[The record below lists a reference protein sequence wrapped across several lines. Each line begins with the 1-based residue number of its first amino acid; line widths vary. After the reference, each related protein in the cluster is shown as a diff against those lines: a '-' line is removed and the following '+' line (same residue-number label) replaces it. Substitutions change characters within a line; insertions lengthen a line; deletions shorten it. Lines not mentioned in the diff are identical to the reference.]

1 VLDILLVD
9 DDPLVRQSLAMLLE
23 KEGFAVTPAACG
35 KDALAA
41 GETQLFDLVVCD
53 VRMPDLDGLEVV
65 RRLQEAHLEA
75 HFVLITGFAGEDAP
89 IQALRLG
96 IDDYL
101 RKPFDLE
108 VFLDRVRELCRQRR
122 QRHGASPVL
131 WRFSEELRRL
141 DPERTARVEEVEGR
155 YVAVGQER
163 GLSPRQLQELR
174 LAAQFHDLPCKA
186 AQQEEGEDLLGRVAA
201 WIANPTLR
209 DAEATPPQTPT
220 PEGKLA
226 VQTLGKLEVFVEGR
240 KLEPKDWESSR
251 ARWLFV
257 YLLCQRGRRVPQER
271 LQELFWPD
279 SDPEKSRRA
288 LVSTVHR
295 VRKALGSQTAVLWN
309 DRCYEWNRE
318 HECWWDLEELE
329 KASPREAVALYRGE
343 FLPECPDEWADPIR
357 ERARQRAQ
365 QAHESLLESLKNDPP
380 ACEEAA
386 RAALE
391 HESTCEAAWAALIR
405 ALAQQNKRDE
415 AVRAYQACERTLQQ
429 ELDLRPGPEVLKAYR
444 ELT

>member
-1 VLDILLVD
+1 MLDVLLVD
-9 DDPLVRQSLAMLLE
+9 DDPLVRQSLELLLE
-23 KEGFAVTPAACG
+23 GEGFAVTPAACG
-35 KDALAA
+35 QEALAA
-41 GETQLFDLVVCD
+41 GDAQLYDLIVCD

-75 HFVLITGFAGEDAP
+75 HFILMTGYASEDAP

-108 VFLDRVRELCRQRR
+108 LFLERVRALCRQRR

-131 WRFSEELRRL
+131 WRFSEQLRRL
-141 DPERTARVEEVEGR
+141 DPSRDARVEEVEGR
-155 YVAVGQER
+155 YLSAGQAR
-163 GLSPRQLQELR
+163 GLGPRQLQELR
-174 LAAQFHDLPCKA
+174 LAAQFHDLSCR
-186 AQQEEGEDLLGRVAA
+186 AQGEAEGDLLGRVAA
-201 WIANPTLR
+201 LVADPGLGEGQSAPAAVAPP
-209 DAEATPPQTPT
+209 AE
-220 PEGKLA
+220 KLA

-271 LQELFWPD
+271 LQELFWPE
-279 SDPEKSRRA
+279 SDAEKSRRA

-318 HECWWDLEELE
+318 HTCWWDLEELE
-329 KASPREAVALYRGE
+329 KAAPAEAVALYRGE

-365 QAHESLLESLKNDPP
+365 QAHEMLVASLAGDPP
-380 ACEEAA
+380 ACERAA

-391 HESTCEAAWAALIR
+391 HEPTCEPAWAALIR
-405 ALAQQNKRDE
+405 SLGQQGRRDE
-415 AVRAYQACERTLQQ
+415 AVRAFQGCERTLQQ
-429 ELDLRPGPEVLKAYR
+429 ELDLRPGPEVLRAYR
-444 ELT
+444 DLA

>member
-1 VLDILLVD
+1 MLDILLVD

-23 KEGFAVTPAACG
+23 KEGFAVTSAACG
-35 KDALAA
+35 QDALKA
-41 GETQLFDLVVCD
+41 GDAQLFDLVVCD
-53 VRMPDLDGLEVV
+53 IRMPDLDGLDVV

-96 IDDYL
+96 IHDYL

-108 VFLDRVRELCRQRR
+108 AFLDRVRELCRQRR

-131 WRFSEELRRL
+131 WRFSEQLRRL
-141 DPERTARVEEVEGR
+141 DPERDARVEEVEGR
-155 YVAVGQER
+155 YLAVGQER
-163 GLSPRQLQELR
+163 GLGPRQLQELR
-174 LAAQFHDLPCKA
+174 LAAQFHDLPCRA
-186 AQQEEGEDLLGRVAA
+186 AGEAEGDLLGRVAA
-201 WIANPTLR
+201 WVADPTLR
-209 DAEATPPQTPT
+209 AAEATPVQEPAHT
-220 PEGKLA
+220 EKLA

-271 LQELFWPD
+271 LQELLWPD
-279 SDPEKSRRA
+279 ADPEKSRRA

-295 VRKALGSQTAVLWN
+295 VRKALGSQTAILWN
-309 DRCYEWNRE
+309 DRCYEWNKE
-318 HECWWDLEELE
+318 HQCWWDLEELE
-329 KASPREAVALYRGE
+329 KAAPREAVALYRGE

-365 QAHESLLESLKNDPP
+365 QAHETLVASLEDDPP
-380 ACEEAA
+380 ACEQAA
-386 RAALE
+386 RAALD

-405 ALAQQNKRDE
+405 ALGRQGRRDE
-415 AVRAYQACERTLQQ
+415 AVRAYQACERTLEQ
-429 ELDLRPGPEVLKAYR
+429 ELDLRPGAEVLKAFR
-444 ELT
+444 EL